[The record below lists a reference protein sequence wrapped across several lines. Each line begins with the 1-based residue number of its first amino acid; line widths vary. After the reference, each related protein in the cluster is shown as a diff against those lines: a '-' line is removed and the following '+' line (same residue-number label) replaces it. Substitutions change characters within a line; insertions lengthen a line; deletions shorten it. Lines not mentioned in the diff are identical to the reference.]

1 MLASIVGLAVGAL
14 LAGGAVFLV
23 LVTSLDIFA
32 LGTEAYMGA
41 VFGTV
46 LGASLGIAQW
56 LVLRRQV
63 SDPGPWVLASTVG
76 GAVTFAVFAV
86 IASGV
91 DDVVGQAVSVAVSF
105 VMVAVYV
112 AFRWRV
118 LVQLLRQP
126 VAEKPSP
133 PEYWP

>member
-1 MLASIVGLAVGAL
+1 MGLAVGAL

>member
-1 MLASIVGLAVGAL
+1 
-14 LAGGAVFLV
+14 
-23 LVTSLDIFA
+23 
-32 LGTEAYMGA
+32 MGA